1 MKKTTF
7 LLYCIMFVS
16 TLCAQRLNHQGKKMV
31 RSVTSFALNS
41 PNRKDTIKYNFY
53 YDDECRLIKVDELVK
68 SETWY
73 PNVGWVKDKGF
84 KLSERLE
91 YKDGRLHRTDYDEYG
106 KRKPYS
112 VYSYILDSD
121 RYVVERIHKDMSGT
135 KEWYLKE
142 VTRFTYDYPYKD
154 DIRQIVKETNYSF
167 IGEFIKGKRVEKEV
181 VDDRYSRWYDVIG
194 GNTYFRGRDDTYA
207 CEYNDLNINVSD
219 LLQGDIERLT
229 EWYNFYS
236 RCLPSRLLGDS
247 YRYTFTDTEPYNL
260 IKVEQVG
267 EHDGRV
273 YMVWLIDYVY

>member
-1 MKKTTF
+1 
-7 LLYCIMFVS
+7 MFVS
-16 TLCAQRLNHQGKKMV
+16 ALCAQRLNHQGKKMV
-31 RSVTSFALNS
+31 RSVTSFAPNS
-41 PNRKDTIKYNFY
+41 PNRKDTIRYNFY

-112 VYSYILDSD
+112 VYSYVLDSD

-135 KEWYLKE
+135 KEWYLKD

-236 RCLPSRLLGDS
+236 RCLPLKLLGDY
-247 YRYTFTDTEPYNL
+247 YRYTFMDSEPYNL
-260 IKVEQVG
+260 IKAEKVG
-267 EHDGRV
+267 EHDGTV
-273 YMVWLIDYVY
+273 YTVWLIEYVY

>member
-1 MKKTTF
+1 
-7 LLYCIMFVS
+7 MFVS
-16 TLCAQRLNHQGKKMV
+16 ALCAQRLNHQGKKMV
-31 RSVTSFALNS
+31 RSVTSFV
-41 PNRKDTIKYNFY
+41 PHRKDTIRYNFY

-112 VYSYILDSD
+112 VYSYVLDSD

-181 VDDRYSRWYDVIG
+181 VGDRYDFWYDIIG

-236 RCLPSRLLGDS
+236 RCLPLKLLGDY
-247 YRYTFTDTEPYNL
+247 YRYTFTDIEPYNL
-260 IKVEQVG
+260 IKAEMVG
-267 EHDGRV
+267 EHDGTV
-273 YMVWLIDYVY
+273 YKVWLIDYVY